1 MSKKDDKYWGPLSN
15 KSYWLK
21 RSEELDK
28 VAKMTEKEVMKA
40 IEGLQGT
47 KTMLMI
53 AHRLTTIE
61 NCDLIYKVEN
71 GIDLFTK
78 SFIASVKRTSPLL

>member
-28 VAKMTEKEVMKA
+28 VAKMTEKEA
-40 IEGLQGT
+40 AFES
-47 KTMLMI
+47 
-53 AHRLTTIE
+53 
-61 NCDLIYKVEN
+61 Y
-71 GIDLFTK
+71 
-78 SFIASVKRTSPLL
+78 SFPMVDEVPDGGEEDE

>member
-28 VAKMTEKEVMKA
+28 VAKMTEKEVMKKFKNTVLK
-40 IEGLQGT
+40 GG
-47 KTMLMI
+47 
-53 AHRLTTIE
+53 
-61 NCDLIYKVEN
+61 
-71 GIDLFTK
+71 
-78 SFIASVKRTSPLL
+78 